1 MSARRE
7 NAEPLFT
14 PRFLALWT
22 FSFITFFSAFQLFP
36 AIPFRILEL
45 GGSEAEA
52 GAFLAVYTFA
62 SAFAAPLMG
71 TFADH
76 VGRKRLLVG
85 VSIAFVGFS
94 VVYGY
99 VTNLGLLLV
108 IGAVHGAIWSGILS
122 SSSAIMSDYIPQ
134 SRRTEGLAY
143 WGLASTAA
151 IAVAPFAGLM
161 VSSRFGWR
169 NLCLELAVISVA
181 MAVWSSRLT
190 DPSVRDPLR
199 RMPRGGELFDWRVT
213 VASLSLFTI
222 SFGYGGVTSYVA
234 VLAMERHLEPRALYF
249 AVYAGAIVVSRIVT
263 SPLGDRRGPLTL
275 LYPALAIVPPALLL
289 LAFATSR
296 WQWLASA
303 TLFGAGFG
311 VAYPAFATFVLE
323 KTDAQRRART
333 FGSIIWAFDTG
344 IGTGSL
350 STGVIGERFGLTSG
364 FVVCA
369 LVATLAIPIFLVT
382 SRHLERKLEL

>member
-1 MSARRE
+1 MPARSKS
-7 NAEPLFT
+7 AEPLFT
-14 PRFLALWT
+14 GRFFALWT

-45 GGSEAEA
+45 GGSEAQA

-76 VGRKRLLVG
+76 IGRRRLLVG
-85 VSIAFVGFS
+85 VSIAFIGFS
-94 VVYGY
+94 VLYGL
-99 VTNLGLLLV
+99 VTNLLTLLL
-108 IGAVHGAIWSGILS
+108 IGAMHGAIWSGILS
-122 SSSAIMSDYIPQ
+122 SSSAIMSDYIPE

-151 IAVAPFAGLM
+151 VAVAPFAGLA

-169 NLCLELAVISVA
+169 NLCLELAGISVA
-181 MAVWSSRLT
+181 MALWGSRLEEAHA
-190 DPSVRDPLR
+190 PDPLR
-199 RMPRGGELFDWRVT
+199 KLPGPGELFDWRVT
-213 VASLSLFTI
+213 LASLSLFTI
-222 SFGYGGVTSYVA
+222 SFGYGGITSYVA
-234 VLAMERHLEPRALYF
+234 IFSMQRRIEPRALYF
-249 AVYAGAIVVSRIVT
+249 AVYACAIVVSRVIT
-263 SPLGDRRGPLTL
+263 SPLGDRHGSVRL
-275 LYPALAIVPPALLL
+275 LYPALVIVPPALVL
-289 LAFATSR
+289 LAFATTR
-296 WQWLASA
+296 WEWVLSA
-303 TLFGAGFG
+303 ILFGSGFG

-350 STGVIGERFGLTSG
+350 LTGVIGQRYGLSRA

-369 LVATLAIPIFLVT
+369 LVATLAIPVFRTT
-382 SRHLERKLEL
+382 SRQLGRRPA